1 MVRFSTH
8 ASLTA
13 GWQYCAVYIDHVI
26 GERRV
31 QLSRRRLPAGPWE
44 SIVFEDHTQ
53 VEDDGHN
60 VICIGI
66 CHQDGS
72 LHMSWDLHSSVFN
85 YRRSLRDLTS
95 DPASALW
102 STDSFGPVEHD
113 LPGLKQDMSEVSLW
127 PLP

>member
-1 MVRFSTH
+1 MVRFPSH

-13 GWQYCAVYIDHVI
+13 GWQYCAVYIDHVV

-31 QLSRRRLPAGPWE
+31 QLSRRRLPDGPWE
-44 SIVFEDHTQ
+44 LIVFEDHSQ

-113 LPGLKQDMSEVSLW
+113 LPGLKQDMSEVSL
-127 PLP
+127 